1 MHEDVSASDIRR
13 VWQAGVSDER
23 TSNVSGLSDMIQI
36 RNVLKICDIFSYDDV
51 NDVITEITVYI
62 F

>member
-1 MHEDVSASDIRR
+1 MHEDVSASDIGR

-23 TSNVSGLSDMIQI
+23 ISDMSVLSDVIEI
-36 RNVLKICDIFSYDDV
+36 RNYLKTCDIFIFSYDDV
-51 NDVITEITVYI
+51 NDIIAEITV